1 MKVLGTK
8 VEDEVY
14 ETFKE
19 KAKESGFWSISEA
32 LKILVYDF
40 LRDEGYAPYIKKEV
54 QKIKDEYLK
63 REKECQ
69 KLHAEL
75 GRIGSNVNQIARQLN
90 KKRLPAKERKLLI
103 DLVVEVIELVQAVK
117 TKLAEERLGNP
128 EKDSE

>member
-8 VEDEVY
+8 VEDKVY

-40 LRDEGYAPYIKKEV
+40 LMDEGYAPYIKKEV
-54 QKIKDEYLK
+54 QKIKNEYLK

-69 KLHAEL
+69 RLHAEL
-75 GRIGSNVNQIARQLN
+75 GKVGNNINQIARQLN

-103 DLVVEVIELVQAVK
+103 DLVIETIDLVQNVK
-117 TKLAEERLGNP
+117 TKLAEEKFGNP
-128 EKDSE
+128 EKD

>member
-1 MKVLGTK
+1 MKVLGVK
-8 VEDEVY
+8 VEDKVY

-54 QKIKDEYLK
+54 QKIKNEYLK

-69 KLHAEL
+69 RLHAEL
-75 GRIGSNVNQIARQLN
+75 GKVGNNINQIARQLN

-103 DLVVEVIELVQAVK
+103 DLVIETIDLVQNLK
-117 TKLAEERLGNP
+117 TKLAEEKIGNP
-128 EKDSE
+128 EKD